1 MPQAEKYRKILGST
15 QYKEFTRGIGL
26 AAHGVGIG
34 SFVYLRR
41 IFENLIEE
49 SHIKAQE
56 DEAFAED
63 EYVRARMDDKIK
75 IVSEYLPE
83 FLVENRSL
91 YSILSRGIHELTE
104 QECLQYFEAV
114 KLGIEQILDEK
125 IIQKEKGEKAA
136 KAREAIQKVHDTIAA

>member
-1 MPQAEKYRKILGST
+1 
-15 QYKEFTRGIGL
+15 
-26 AAHGVGIG
+26 
-34 SFVYLRR
+34 LRR